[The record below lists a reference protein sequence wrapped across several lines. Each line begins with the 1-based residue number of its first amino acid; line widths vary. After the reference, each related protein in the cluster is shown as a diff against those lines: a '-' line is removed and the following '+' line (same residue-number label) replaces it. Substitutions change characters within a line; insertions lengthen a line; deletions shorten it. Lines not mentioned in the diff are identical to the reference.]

1 MISALTQF
9 AATDNTSGIGAL
21 GFDPKAFLI
30 QLTTFILAF
39 LVLRRFAFGPIV
51 KLLNER
57 RETIERGVKLG
68 EDMQKEKAALEQQV
82 EDQLREAR
90 QKADSMIAG
99 AEDSARESIREA
111 EEKARDKANNI
122 VAEAEGRIATE
133 TAKARKALEGEL
145 AGLVAEATEAVIE
158 EKVDAKKDAQLIE
171 RALKE
176 RRA

>member
-1 MISALTQF
+1 MLPALTQF
-9 AATDNTSGIGAL
+9 GDSSSGIGAL

-30 QLTTFILAF
+30 QLITFVLAY

-68 EDMQKEKAALEQQV
+68 EEMRQEKAALEQQV

-111 EEKARDKANNI
+111 EEKARQKAGNI

-133 TAKARKALEGEL
+133 TARARQALEGEL

-176 RRA
+176 KRA